1 MKKINYFI
9 ILILIF
15 TLISFS
21 FAQQKKEELKITVP
35 SELKLPYAATVQQI
49 SGKITSINIQDQSL
63 KVSKNFKNEVIEV
76 ALSVNPSTKI
86 QKDKT
91 DLKFNSLKIGDTVI
105 VRYTKIN
112 NSFIAKNI
120 DIQ

>member
-1 MKKINYFI
+1 MKKIKYFI

-21 FAQQKKEELKITVP
+21 FAQQKKEELKITIP
-35 SELKLPYAATVQQI
+35 PELKLPYAATVQQI
-49 SGKITSINIQDQSL
+49 SGKITSIQEQSI

-76 ALSVNPSTKI
+76 SLSVNPSTKI

-105 VRYTKIN
+105 VRYNKVN
-112 NSFIAKNI
+112 NVFIAKNI
-120 DIQ
+120 DVQ